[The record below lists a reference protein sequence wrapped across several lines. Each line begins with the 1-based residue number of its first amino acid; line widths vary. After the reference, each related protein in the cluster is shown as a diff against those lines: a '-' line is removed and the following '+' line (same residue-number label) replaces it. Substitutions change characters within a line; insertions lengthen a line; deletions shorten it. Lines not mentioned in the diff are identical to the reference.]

1 MATPRLLASLDSS
14 VLVRCHTRDNRD
26 AGLPHRVALAL
37 LSVRVWFLWT
47 CNLRVAPRAHVGPR
61 DRQRTSQLGIQ
72 VHTSSLKD
80 IQESKQHTHTRLPR
94 TRMQKHESCR
104 IPTAGD
110 KGKHTHFSPR
120 SCRVFETNSSESSFW
135 PRARAHGWTSCLL
148 CLTPP
153 CPSYARIPLRPGWIV
168 LPECAG
174 SQLRSERLLHPAGGR
189 LCVCLRR
196 SHRRGE
202 RLTRISTF
210 RRHGPELSPVRRQLL
225 FRCDLRRLGVAPR
238 RSANGNG
245 ACRWLRERLLGR
257 VLLANTHRF
266 LTDRSISALS
276 QASALSGSALSVAS

>member
-1 MATPRLLASLDSS
+1 
-14 VLVRCHTRDNRD
+14 
-26 AGLPHRVALAL
+26 
-37 LSVRVWFLWT
+37 VWFLWT

-110 KGKHTHFSPR
+110 KGKHNHFSPR

-168 LPECAG
+168 LAECAG
-174 SQLRSERLLHPAGGR
+174 FDQSACSIQPVADF
-189 LCVCLRR
+189 VCA
-196 SHRRGE
+196 S
-202 RLTRISTF
+202 
-210 RRHGPELSPVRRQLL
+210 
-225 FRCDLRRLGVAPR
+225 D
-238 RSANGNG
+238 
-245 ACRWLRERLLGR
+245 
-257 VLLANTHRF
+257 
-266 LTDRSISALS
+266 DRTA
-276 QASALSGSALSVAS
+276 AASGSPEYRHSDGTALNFLRFDGSSFFGAT